1 MKVRRLARAVAL
13 QALYEI
19 DSVHH
24 PPEEVLQHRLDE
36 EPLPEPAA
44 AFARQLVLGVLQHQ
58 AILDFYIQKHAPEW
72 PLEQVALID
81 RNILRLALYEFA
93 IDGKTPVKVAINEAV
108 ELGKMFGSDSTPRFV
123 NGVLGALV
131 SQKDEIARRV
141 RTTADAP
148 DRANPPKSSPMK
160 RKRR

>member
-1 MKVRRLARAVAL
+1 VKVRRRARAVAL

-24 PPEEVLQHRLDE
+24 PPEKVLQHRLDE
-36 EPLPEPAA
+36 EALPEPAA
-44 AFARQLVLGVLQHQ
+44 AFARQLVFGVLHHQ
-58 AILDFYIQKHAPEW
+58 AVLDFYIQKHAPEW

-131 SQKDEIARRV
+131 SRKDEIARRV
-141 RTTADAP
+141 QTASAVP
-148 DRANPPKSSPMK
+148 DNPKTPPRKQ
-160 RKRR
+160 KRR